1 MAQVDD
7 TGTVTHMHPDALG
20 SVRFITD
27 DTGALDG
34 SRAYDPWGTPIAGS
48 TGDTRFGF
56 AGEWADQTT
65 NLINLRA
72 RWYDPATGQFLTRDP
87 LYSVTGDRYGYA
99 AGNPAQFVDPSGLF
113 SFKDA
118 LGNVAKVAGVVSAG
132 VALVAISPIAVPA
145 AVVTA
150 GTALGVTALVAGA
163 GATYLECAGG
173 GQHCT
178 RDIVV
183 TSASALTF
191 GVGAGSAR
199 IGAGAGEIWGDLAT
213 WLLRGGS
220 AYYGA
225 GLSLLTFD
233 DAAGAKVEC

>member
-150 GTALGVTALVAGA
+150 GTALGVTESAWDPRRLLTLETRMESWQTLVR
-163 GATYLECAGG
+163 GG
-173 GQHCT
+173 GRRST
-178 RDIVV
+178 
-183 TSASALTF
+183 LTNCVSGRSGWCWRF
-191 GVGAGSAR
+191 GSRPVRSTG
-199 IGAGAGEIWGDLAT
+199 
-213 WLLRGGS
+213 
-220 AYYGA
+220 
-225 GLSLLTFD
+225 
-233 DAAGAKVEC
+233 